1 MAIAMTLKD
10 YLADQTIAYDVVEH
24 PRTLTASRTAEA
36 GHVPGER
43 LAKAVLVKDENDFI
57 VAVLPAACHI
67 ELGRLG
73 NCLRRRVGL
82 ATEREVG
89 EMFADCELGA
99 IPPVGA
105 AYGLA
110 VIVDDSLAEQP
121 DVFFE
126 AGDHETLVHVS
137 GEQFRRLMGPAAHGQ
152 FSRHD

>member
-1 MAIAMTLKD
+1 MAIAMTLKE

-24 PRTLTASRTAEA
+24 PRTLTASRAAEA

-43 LAKAVLVKDENDFI
+43 LAKAVLVKDEDGFI
-57 VAVLPAACHI
+57 VAVLPAAYHI

-73 NCLRRRVGL
+73 SCLRRRVGL

-89 EMFADCELGA
+89 ELFGDCELGA

-105 AYGLA
+105 AYGLE
-110 VIVDDSLAEQP
+110 VIIDDSLADQP

-137 GEQFRRLMGPAAHGQ
+137 GEQFRRLMGTAAHGQ